1 MTAAIVG
8 KPAWPRVARSA
19 IGYARAAMD
28 RRWSLVVLWIAL
40 ALLPLRGFANVVMH
54 LPAQDAGTASTPCHG
69 AMDPPAGAAAGTA
82 MTGEAEGAGSADA
95 CAMCD
100 LCHGASAV
108 SSTSVRAAAFLPPR
122 VAATDV
128 LAAGQ
133 RSAPSLRPPRG

>member
-1 MTAAIVG
+1 MN
-8 KPAWPRVARSA
+8 
-19 IGYARAAMD
+19 
-28 RRWSLVVLWIAL
+28 RRWSFVVLWIAL

-54 LPAQDAGTASTPCHG
+54 LPAQDAGTAAMPCHG
-69 AMDPPAGAAAGTA
+69 AMDSPAGAAAETA
-82 MTGEAEGAGSADA
+82 MTAGADADGSANA

-108 SSTSVRAAAFLPPR
+108 SSTILPAAAFLPPR
-122 VAATDV
+122 VAASDV